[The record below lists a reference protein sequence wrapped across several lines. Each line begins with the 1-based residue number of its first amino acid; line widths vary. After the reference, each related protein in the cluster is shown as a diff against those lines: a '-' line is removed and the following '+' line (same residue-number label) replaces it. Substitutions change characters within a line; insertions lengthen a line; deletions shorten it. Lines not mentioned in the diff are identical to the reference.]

1 VGNFDFYPERMTFGH
16 LLAGLFRVE
25 IPKLQR
31 PFAWKKEQA
40 LDFVADIRRL
50 MARQEQVGTGVPN
63 QEPPP
68 HLFGTIVLV
77 TSKAPGAPY
86 MVIDGQQRLTTVT
99 VTLGLIEAE
108 ARRLLGTLE
117 DDDSPDAV
125 KAREELED
133 LARTIH
139 GALWL
144 KPLDFD
150 KPEQPRLISPSVTQK
165 TYEEILRG
173 TPLKNL
179 IRIGK
184 VEPVV
189 RLLTVAGIIDREL
202 IASPEEKTLDLRT
215 RVHQLKL
222 LKLSVLDLL
231 LFISIST
238 SSQDAGY
245 ELFEVLNSRGEPLN
259 SMDHLKTWIL
269 AKMQGHELQSKIYDV
284 FQPLTEL
291 EHGIQQ
297 AYLAC
302 YYKAKMY
309 QGFGKEDP
317 KNNAR
322 TFRKDI
328 FRDPVAGFIR
338 SSDDAENTEDELQ
351 ANIVRHAMSMNE
363 WLGAFTRLRKGE
375 WPYLGKENNQL
386 EGRFS
391 LWNLVTILK
400 CQIAA
405 PVLLQAA
412 NRIAPTEFRD
422 LVRCIEMSFFR
433 YKTICGQ
440 HAGSF
445 EKVLLDIAKQVEE
458 GDLMPVVSART
469 KLQALLDTR
478 ASDKVFA
485 SRLAEELQYKP
496 GDKAK
501 LVKYFLWNLERSLT
515 KGGGVIAD
523 MSTFEVEHV
532 SPQTPPTGKPITNV
546 HRLGNLCMLTSEEH
560 DQLSN
565 KPYPAKRKIIQDR
578 EKLSPPKRLFV
589 TSSRELFDNNSS
601 WDEQKVDQRT
611 VALCQKAVEVFRAVS
626 H

>member
-1 VGNFDFYPERMTFGH
+1 MGNFDIHPDKMTFGH
-16 LLAGLFRVE
+16 LLSGLFRVE

-50 MARQEQVGTGVPN
+50 MARREQVGAGVPS

-99 VTLGLIEAE
+99 ITLGLIEAE
-108 ARRLLGTLE
+108 AKRLLIKLK
-117 DDDSPDAV
+117 DNASPDSVEA
-125 KAREELED
+125 KGELEG

-139 GALWL
+139 DALWL
-144 KPLDFD
+144 KSHLD
-150 KPEQPRLISPSVTQK
+150 KPEQPRLISPTVTQK
-165 TYEEILRG
+165 PYEEVLRG
-173 TPLKNL
+173 TSLKDL
-179 IRIGK
+179 SKIGRA
-184 VEPVV
+184 EPVV
-189 RLLTVAGIIDREL
+189 RLLIVAGIIDREL
-202 IASPEEKTLDLRT
+202 VAPPEEEPLDLRA
-215 RVHQLKL
+215 RIQRLKL
-222 LKLSVLDLL
+222 LKISVLDLL

-238 SSQDAGY
+238 PSQDVGY

-269 AKMQGHELQSKIYDV
+269 AKMHGHKLQSEIYDN

-309 QGFGKEDP
+309 QSFGKEDP

-322 TFRKDI
+322 TFRRDI
-328 FRDPVAGFIR
+328 FKDTVAGAQRPPGDLETI
-338 SSDDAENTEDELQ
+338 ETELHT
-351 ANIVRHAMSMNE
+351 NIIGHTASMNK
-363 WLGAFTRLRKGE
+363 WHQSFTRIRKGE
-375 WPYLGKENNQL
+375 WPYPGTESGEL

-391 LWNLVTILK
+391 LLNLVTILK

-405 PVLLQAA
+405 PLLLQAA
-412 NRIAPTEFRD
+412 NRVTPADFRD
-422 LVRCIEMSFFR
+422 LVRCIEVCFFR

-445 EKVLLDIAKQVEE
+445 EEVLLEIAKQVEE
-458 GDLMPVVSART
+458 GDLTPVVSARI
-469 KLQALLDTR
+469 KFQALLDAR
-478 ASDKVFA
+478 APDKVFE
-485 SRLAEELQYKP
+485 SRLADELQYKP
-496 GDKAK
+496 GDKAR

-515 KGGGVIAD
+515 KGGEVIVALPR
-523 MSTFEVEHV
+523 FEVEHV
-532 SPQTPPTGKPITNV
+532 SPQTPPTGEPLSNV

>member
-1 VGNFDFYPERMTFGH
+1 MGNADFYPERATFGH
-16 LLAGLFRVE
+16 LLAGQFRVE

-50 MARQEQVGTGVPN
+50 MTRQEQVRAGVPN

-108 ARRLLGTLE
+108 ARRLLTSLE
-117 DDDSPDAV
+117 HDDSPDAV
-125 KAREELED
+125 KAKEELED

-144 KPLDFD
+144 RPLDFD

-165 TYEEILRG
+165 PYEEILRG

-202 IASPEEKTLDLRT
+202 IALPEEGTPDLRT

-231 LFISIST
+231 FFISIST
-238 SSQDAGY
+238 PSQDAGY

-269 AKMQGHELQSKIYDV
+269 AKMQGHELQSKTYDI

-309 QGFGKEDP
+309 QSFGKENP

-322 TFRKDI
+322 TFRRDI
-328 FRDPVAGFIR
+328 FKDPVAGFL
-338 SSDDAENTEDELQ
+338 SSADDAEKNESEQQ
-351 ANIVRHAMSMNE
+351 ANIVRHAKSMNE
-363 WLGAFTRLRKGE
+363 WHVAFIKLRKGE
-375 WPYLGKENNQL
+375 WPYLGKENNDL
-386 EGRFS
+386 EGGFS
-391 LWNLVTILK
+391 LLNLVTILK
-400 CQIAA
+400 CQIAT

-412 NRIAPTEFRD
+412 NRIVPTEFRD

-445 EKVLLDIAKQVEE
+445 ENVLLEIAKQVEE
-458 GDLMPVVSART
+458 GDPKPAVSARI

-478 ASDKVFA
+478 ASDKVFE

-501 LVKYFLWNLERSLT
+501 LVKYFFWSLERSLT

-523 MSTFEVEHV
+523 MSKFEVEHV
-532 SPQTPPTGKPITNV
+532 SPQTPPTGKPISNV

-565 KPYPAKRKIIQDR
+565 KSYPAKRKVIEDR
-578 EKLSPPKRLFV
+578 EKLSPPKRLLV
-589 TSSRELFDNNSS
+589 TSSRDLFKDNSEWN
-601 WDEQKVDQRT
+601 EERVDQRT
-611 VALCQKAVEVFRAVS
+611 AKLCQSAVKVFRAVS
-626 H
+626 R